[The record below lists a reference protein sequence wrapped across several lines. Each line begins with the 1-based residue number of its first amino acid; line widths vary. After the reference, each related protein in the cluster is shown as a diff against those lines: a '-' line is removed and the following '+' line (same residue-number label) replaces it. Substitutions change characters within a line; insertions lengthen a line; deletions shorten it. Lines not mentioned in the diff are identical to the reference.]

1 MLKLI
6 AVLAMVVDHLGYLFF
21 PEQEWMRAIGRI
33 AMPIFGFAIARGFYY
48 TRDSKSYLL
57 RMALLAVVSQLPF
70 MLLFSL
76 TTEISIWG
84 WSFWFPVLNMVVPWA
99 LALLLL
105 RLPLLALAPIVVALL
120 YVPMDY
126 TSLVILLPVALYHLW
141 FKRRR
146 PVLAL
151 LATAGVLSA
160 ISLLTM
166 TLQWWSL
173 LAIPLVYFLERY
185 DRKIRLNRWF
195 FYSFYPAHMFLL
207 LIPVAIFGVAAR

>member
-6 AVLAMVVDHLGYLFF
+6 AVLAMVADHLGYLFF
-21 PEQEWMRAIGRI
+21 PDQEWLRVVGRL
-33 AMPIFGFAIARGFYY
+33 AMPVFGFAIARGFYY
-48 TRDSKSYLL
+48 TRNPNSYLL
-57 RMALLAVVSQLPF
+57 RVALLAVLSQLPF
-70 MLLFSL
+70 MLLFGKGTELSL
-76 TTEISIWG
+76 LG
-84 WSFWFPVLNMVVPWA
+84 WDFWFPLLNMVVPWA

-105 RLPLLALAPIVVALL
+105 RLPLLALGPIVIGLL

-151 LATAGVLSA
+151 LSTAAILSGIALLSA
-160 ISLLTM
+160 P
-166 TLQWWSL
+166 LQWWAL

-185 DRKIRLNRWF
+185 DGKLRLNRWF
-195 FYSFYPAHMFLL
+195 FYSFYPVHMLLL
-207 LIPVAIFGVAAR
+207 LIPLKLLA